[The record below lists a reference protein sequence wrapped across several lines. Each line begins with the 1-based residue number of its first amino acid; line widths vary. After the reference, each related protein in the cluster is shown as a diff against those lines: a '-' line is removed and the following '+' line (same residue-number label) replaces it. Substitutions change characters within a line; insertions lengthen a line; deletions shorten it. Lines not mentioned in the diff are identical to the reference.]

1 MPPSFPKPGRILTLC
16 IDICRTSEDLSPEDK
31 AAELLPI
38 AVQQLYV
45 LIQLGKLEEAEV
57 VLKDIAVDKYVES
70 YQLETYYLHLFLA
83 SPSYQPKR
91 LPATTLS
98 SLARLPSIPTSY
110 TRPSMTPQ
118 MPPITIGYSN
128 SRTAIWSATRTP
140 RISLSRNM
148 MA

>member
-1 MPPSFPKPGRILTLC
+1 MPLYCLRLGLILTFC

-70 YQLETYYLHLFLA
+70 YQFETYYLHPFLA

-91 LPATTLS
+91 LPATTSS
-98 SLARLPSIPTSY
+98 SLVRLPSIPTSY

-118 MPPITIGYSN
+118 MPQITIGYSN
-128 SRTAIWSATRTP
+128 SRTAI
-140 RISLSRNM
+140 
-148 MA
+148 